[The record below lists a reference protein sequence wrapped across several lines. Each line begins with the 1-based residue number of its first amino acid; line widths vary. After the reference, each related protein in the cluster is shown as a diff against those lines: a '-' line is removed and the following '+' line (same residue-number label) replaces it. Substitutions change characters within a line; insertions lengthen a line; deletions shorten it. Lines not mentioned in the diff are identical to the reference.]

1 MSVRGVGHMARAVAA
16 RLARHM
22 TTATLC
28 ELSVPLGL
36 GCPASGSNL
45 TRRID
50 RDLPKNT
57 KLRRT
62 IQAIEKRI
70 SRQT

>member
-1 MSVRGVGHMARAVAA
+1 
-16 RLARHM
+16 M
-22 TTATLC
+22 TTATLR

-36 GCPASGSNL
+36 GRPASVSNP

-50 RDLPKNT
+50 RDLPKNS
-57 KLRRT
+57 KSCQA

-70 SRQT
+70 LRQNKTNNKV

>member
-1 MSVRGVGHMARAVAA
+1 MARAVAA
-16 RLARHM
+16 RLARRM
-22 TTATLC
+22 TTATLR
-28 ELSVPLGL
+28 ELSVLRGL
-36 GCPASGSNL
+36 GCAASGSNL
-45 TRRID
+45 TRQID